1 MKTTNDS
8 IFELTDLDKFQ
19 TLIAERRKTIADKG
33 GECRLQN
40 SERKFP
46 GIIQYNAGTY
56 ADDLTCSD
64 EVAIPTG
71 AIIEATGKGS
81 YLVVSISKKNGFQVV
96 QLLPVIGS
104 VDLMAERGGNYQ
116 KTGTVPVIKPTVHR
130 DQIAVPLNRCP
141 ATGAVI
147 CYNGKLFEVA
157 ATSSTSTCAY
167 LELAP
172 LQSVATPETKHDHDV
187 ELRKF
192 REAPVM
198 PKPFVTMQWR
208 N

>member
-1 MKTTNDS
+1 VKTTNDS
-8 IFELTDLDKFQ
+8 IFELTDLDKFR

-33 GECRLQN
+33 SECRLQN

-64 EVAIPTG
+64 EIAIPTG

-81 YLVVSISKKNGFQVV
+81 YLVVSISKKNGFQVA
-96 QLLPVIGS
+96 QLLPVIGQL
-104 VDLMAERGGNYQ
+104 DLMAQRGGNYQ
-116 KTGTVPVIKPTVHR
+116 KSGTVPIIKPTIHR
-130 DQIAVPLNRCP
+130 DQLAVPLNQCP

-147 CYNGKLFEVA
+147 RYNGKLYKIA
-157 ATSSTSTCAY
+157 DNSRTSTCAY
-167 LELAP
+167 LELVP
-172 LQSVATPETKHDHDV
+172 LQPVATPQTKHDHDA
-187 ELRKF
+187 ELRRF

-198 PKPFVTMQWR
+198 PKRFEVMQWK
-208 N
+208 